1 MGDQKPYR
9 DRGGN
14 ASRGPDRRGFFLR
27 TLCAF
32 SLELSALEETQSIID
47 TCLLTFMG
55 TLGIT
60 KGFIFLVETESLA
73 SKLSSRGLG
82 EDEIRGL
89 RARMPQIVREYVG
102 NLKQVDAPSSMNVRL
117 IARDGLPDNP
127 HFPHDTKVLI
137 QWSVEKELVG
147 FIGMGSKIVS
157 ENYDDED
164 IEFLT
169 ALTNTM
175 VVSIKNARSMEM
187 ILKLNLELREKNV
200 ELERS
205 IKQIKITQKE
215 SERRV
220 FHLKVLYDTTRE
232 LSDLKSTEK
241 IMESFLLMSMGTF
254 SVREGFILLLDKNQR
269 RVWMTYRGI
278 QKENLRKLQEAETDK
293 GIEFFF
299 EATRSHNL
307 SPMDAR
313 VVSDKKFLNSL
324 ALPMNVE
331 KGCLFLID
339 ETCVGYVGLGGRL
352 TGEDYSFQEEE
363 LLSTLTSNFVALL
376 GNTRS
381 LELIQRLNVHLEERN
396 VRLEKTIRDLT
407 ASRGRIEVLEKAK
420 VRFES
425 LVQRELQRTR
435 KISAMD
441 FVLILGM
448 AVILGLGFN
457 FSNPGGV
464 NLIPSTWSHEPSPLV
479 DSNTAKL
486 SHEEGTSLFVD
497 ARPSEFYEQSHIRDA
512 VNLPL
517 SLFDFVYMMK
527 LSRVDPHKE
536 IIVYGRNISRLYD
549 EEVALKLVARGH
561 INVKVLSG
569 GLSTWQRLGYPVEP

>member
-9 DRGGN
+9 ARGGN
-14 ASRGPDRRGFFLR
+14 DSRGLDRRGFFLR

-32 SLELSALEETQSIID
+32 SFELSTLEETQGIMD
-47 TCLLTFMG
+47 TCLLTSMG

-60 KGFIFLVETESLA
+60 KGFIFLVETESLV
-73 SKLSSRGLG
+73 SELSSRGLG
-82 EDEIRGL
+82 EDEIGGL
-89 RARMPQIVREYVG
+89 RARMPQIVRECVG
-102 NLKQVDAPSSMNVRL
+102 NLQQVDAASSMNVRL
-117 IARDGLPDNP
+117 IAREGLPDGS
-127 HFPHDTKVLI
+127 HFPRDTKVLI

-147 FIGMGSKIVS
+147 FIGLGSKLVS

-164 IEFLT
+164 MEFLT
-169 ALTNTM
+169 GLTNTM
-175 VVSIKNARSMEM
+175 VVSIKNARSMQM

-200 ELERS
+200 ELEQS
-205 IKQIKITQKE
+205 IKQIKIAQKE

-220 FHLKVLYDTTRE
+220 FHLKVLYDSTRE

-254 SVREGFILLLDKNQR
+254 SVGEGLILLLDRNQR
-269 RVWMTYRGI
+269 RAWMTYRGI
-278 QKENLRKLQEAETDK
+278 EEENLRNLQEAETDK
-293 GIEFFF
+293 LMESFF

-313 VVSDKKFLNSL
+313 VVSDKKFLNRL
-324 ALPMNVE
+324 ALPMKVE
-331 KGCLFLID
+331 KGCLFVID

-352 TGEDYSFQEEE
+352 TGEDYSSQEEE
-363 LLSTLTSNFVALL
+363 LFSTLTSNFVALL
-376 GNTRS
+376 SNTRS
-381 LELIQRLNVHLEERN
+381 LELIQRLNVHLEDRN
-396 VRLEKTIRDLT
+396 IQLEKTIGDFT
-407 ASRGRIEVLEKAK
+407 ASRRRIEVLEKAR
-420 VRFES
+420 VRFKS

-479 DSNTAKL
+479 DSNTAKR
-486 SHEEGTSLFVD
+486 SHDAGTSLFVD
-497 ARPSEFYEQSHIRDA
+497 ARPADFYEQSHIRGA

-527 LSRVDPHKE
+527 LSRLDPHKE
-536 IIVYGRNISRLYD
+536 VIVYGRNISRLYD
-549 EEVALKLVARGH
+549 EEVALKLIARGH
-561 INVKVLSG
+561 VNVKVLSG
-569 GLSTWQRLGYPVEP
+569 GLSTWKSMGYPIEP